1 MQTFRQQRK
10 CSGLTLVETMMYV
23 AVAAILAYIIYSFVT
38 SSMILYAKNMSI
50 VRSHNNIRTI
60 MDRTLN
66 NMMVADSLPVLINTT
81 AATTT
86 SPAAGL
92 YFDTYLGDPY
102 VVTNPAGAGLPSGTT
117 TLTITSSTAA
127 LASPPKPNPGDSL
140 LINNP
145 AGNVRAQIATC
156 VAGTANAALQQ
167 QPYTVTLT
175 TPLAAAISW
184 PSNQIRTATLV
195 HRVAFIVM
203 PAGNVSQLQYYPN
216 FEPIPTAAQ
225 LAAPA
230 NYVVISNQLSAQS
243 GETTPFTVATIGSD
257 TIVNASFYV
266 RSTDFSTYL
275 SNKQSYEFD
284 TFVKLNTSLASRLR
298 PAE

>member
-1 MQTFRQQRK
+1 
-10 CSGLTLVETMMYV
+10 
-23 AVAAILAYIIYSFVT
+23 
-38 SSMILYAKNMSI
+38 
-50 VRSHNNIRTI
+50 
-60 MDRTLN
+60 
-66 NMMVADSLPVLINTT
+66 
-81 AATTT
+81 
-86 SPAAGL
+86 
-92 YFDTYLGDPY
+92 
-102 VVTNPAGAGLPSGTT
+102 
-117 TLTITSSTAA
+117 
-127 LASPPKPNPGDSL
+127 
-140 LINNP
+140 
-145 AGNVRAQIATC
+145 
-156 VAGTANAALQQ
+156 
-167 QPYTVTLT
+167 VTLT